1 MFLWSSVTFKKSS
14 PSHPQIQKLLNFK
27 LTTMKS
33 IKSLFLSL
41 VLILAGFT
49 AFAQTTGSGN
59 VIGQSFDVSGFDG
72 ISISGV
78 FNVELIQSDDF
89 SLYIET
95 DDNLFDKLDI
105 DVSNAGI
112 LYLGVSNTRKI
123 TQLKATITMPQ
134 LKSVEASGA
143 THVKTA
149 NTFSGDVL
157 RLEVSGA
164 ANASLDLQYQKLLSE
179 LSGAAKIKL
188 SGSAETHK
196 AELSGAAKLT
206 ANTLKTSSTTID
218 ASGAS
223 NAYIA
228 ASESLYV
235 ETSGAAKVSYDEK
248 PKSFTSNKDSNV
260 QQGSVRTSP
269 FRDTVNVKVGNIKVQ
284 VIEGDSTQ
292 VRVGDRVLVV
302 DDNGN
307 VEYKREKKHRFNGHW
322 AGVELGLNGLLTPDF
337 NMSYP
342 AGQEYLDLRMEK
354 SINLNLNFFE
364 QNISLNKSGTF
375 GMVSGLGLTWNNY
388 RFANDVMLTGDSAV
402 VKGYYMEGVSVRK
415 SKLTNVYLTVPLYF
429 EVQSKATRTKEK
441 LHFAAGVVVGWRI
454 KSHTKLYFN
463 EDNKVY
469 RLRDPET
476 DQLLPVA
483 MQSPGNNDR
492 NISKNFDSFYMR
504 PFKADASIRA
514 GWGIVNLYANYSLT
528 SLFIKDKGPDVYPFA
543 VGIALSGW

>member
-1 MFLWSSVTFKKSS
+1 M
-14 PSHPQIQKLLNFK
+14 KL
-27 LTTMKS
+27 
-33 IKSLFLSL
+33 IKSLFISL
-41 VLILAGFT
+41 VLLLSTYAVT
-49 AFAQTTGSGN
+49 AQTAGSGN
-59 VIGQSFDVSGFDG
+59 VIGKSYEISGFDG
-72 ISISGV
+72 LSVSGV
-78 FNVELIQSDDF
+78 FHVEIIQSDDF

-95 DDNLFDKLDI
+95 DDNLFDKI
-105 DVSNAGI
+105 EVDVSNAGI
-112 LYLGVSNTRKI
+112 LNLGISNTRKI
-123 TQLKATITMPQ
+123 TTLKATVTMPS
-134 LKSVEASGA
+134 LKSLEASGA
-143 THVKTA
+143 TNVQTA
-149 NTFSGDVL
+149 NTFAGEEL

-164 ANASLDLQYQKLLSE
+164 AGVSLDMNYQKLHSE
-179 LSGAAKIKL
+179 ISGAAKVKL
-188 SGSAETHK
+188 TGSADNHK
-196 AELSGAAKLT
+196 SELSGAAKLT
-206 ANTLKTSSTTID
+206 ANALKTSTSTID

-223 NAYIA
+223 NAYILA
-228 ASESLYV
+228 TEALYV
-235 ETSGAAKVSYDEK
+235 ETSGAASVKYDEK
-248 PKSFTSNKDSNV
+248 PKSFNTNAVINTK
-260 QQGSVRTSP
+260 QGSVHASP

-322 AGVELGLNGLLTPDF
+322 AGVELGLNGLLTPDV
-337 NMSYP
+337 NMSFP

-354 SINLNLNFFE
+354 SVNVNLNFFE

-388 RFANDVMLTGDSAV
+388 RFANDVMLTGDSSV
-402 VKGYYMEGVSVRK
+402 LKGYYMEGVSVRK

-429 EVQSKATRTKEK
+429 ELQSKATRTKEK

-454 KSHTKLYFN
+454 RSHTKLYFD
-463 EDNKVY
+463 EDNKSY

-476 DQLLPVA
+476 NQLLPVA

-492 NISKNFDSFYMR
+492 NISKDYDSFYMR

-528 SLFIKDKGPDVYPFA
+528 SLFIKDKGPEVYPFA